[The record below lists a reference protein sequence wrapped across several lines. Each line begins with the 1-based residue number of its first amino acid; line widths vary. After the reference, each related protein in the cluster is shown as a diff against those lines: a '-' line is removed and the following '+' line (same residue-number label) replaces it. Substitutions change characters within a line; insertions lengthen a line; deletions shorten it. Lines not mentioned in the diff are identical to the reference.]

1 MKQYIDLRSD
11 TVTQPSKLM
20 LDELIQAPLG
30 DDVFAEDPTV
40 NSLEDQAATLL
51 GKRKRY

>member
-1 MKQYIDLRSD
+1 
-11 TVTQPSKLM
+11 M

-51 GKRKRY
+51 GKEKALLVPSGTMGNLIAVLVH